1 MTETQRFRFQGNP
14 VVSCRIEGENDAILY
29 NPDTDNTILINGSGI
44 AIWQFI
50 QEPRSEEEIARYLS
64 DFFDEKPESLL
75 EDIRTFLD
83 GLGEEYLRK
92 EPHNEP

>member
-1 MTETQRFRFQGNP
+1 MTEAERLRYRGNP

-50 QEPRSEEEIARYLS
+50 QELRSEEEIARYLS

-75 EDIRTFLD
+75 EDVRTFLE
-83 GLGEEYLRK
+83 GLGEEYLDK
-92 EPHNEP
+92 EPFNEP